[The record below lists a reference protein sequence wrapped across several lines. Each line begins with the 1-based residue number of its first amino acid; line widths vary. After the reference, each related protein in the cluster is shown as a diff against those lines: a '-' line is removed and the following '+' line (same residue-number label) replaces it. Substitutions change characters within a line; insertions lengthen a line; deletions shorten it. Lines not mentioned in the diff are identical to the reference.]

1 MCSPLT
7 NCATSALRR
16 LRRSFGLVNPALRQE
31 YRPAMGLQIT
41 GNLVFALVFVAGV
54 FVAGVI
60 KSAFHFVERAKSAM
74 EFAKVI
80 VCRKQSV
87 LHPSKTEHLPSVG

>member
-1 MCSPLT
+1 
-7 NCATSALRR
+7 
-16 LRRSFGLVNPALRQE
+16 
-31 YRPAMGLQIT
+31 MGLQIT
-41 GNLVFALVFVAGV
+41 GNLVFALV